1 MILLVFSL
9 LTKISPVALA
19 AAGVSVSTA
28 PTRRGQKHIRL
39 MITDVLSACRPG
51 LLLPAYARSNARGK
65 PPANGPQAGAVHA
78 CVHRRG
84 LGDRRTCR
92 PGAGGSCA
100 PPRTSGQELLFQ

>member
-1 MILLVFSL
+1 MMLLVFSL
-9 LTKISPVALA
+9 LTKIRPVSLA

-65 PPANGPQAGAVHA
+65 PPANGPQA
-78 CVHRRG
+78 VHRRG

-100 PPRTSGQELLFQ
+100 PPRQCGQNLRPDPGRR